1 MPEGLMSHKEFYDAV
16 GASYR
21 QIRQAMEDLGLEPL
35 RTNISDLRKTQYRPE
50 WVDQVIR
57 RILENAA
64 RKS

>member
-1 MPEGLMSHKEFYDAV
+1 MSQKEFYDAV

-21 QIRQAMEDLGLEPL
+21 QIRQAMEELGLEPL
-35 RTNISDLRKTQYRPE
+35 RTDISDLRKTQYRPE
-50 WVDQVIR
+50 WVDQVKR